1 MRTDRAAVQK
11 GRVLLQ
17 AFSPDGPE
25 HMGGQ
30 GPRGRVYGG
39 GGTAPAHLPPHI
51 SGAKQRSWKV
61 LDGRAGV
68 GFKMLKVTKI
78 SHLLIGNLVDF
89 AMDILLEDWLCI

>member
-30 GPRGRVYGG
+30 GPRGRVDGG
-39 GGTAPAHLPPHI
+39 SGTAPAHLPPHI

-78 SHLLIGNLVDF
+78 TYSNLLIGSLV
-89 AMDILLEDWLCI
+89 ALSRDILLEDWL